1 MSHANA
7 EAYCAG
13 IDGHLAYWDL
23 NLINFGSIENALD
36 TFSGSQTYWTAGK
49 LESDGYYWHPS
60 GKSEQYFLA
69 VLSIFYFMKK
79 TTETDN
85 CNRVHL
91 TEIIIG
97 LYTSL

>member
-60 GKSEQYFLA
+60 GKSEQYAF
-69 VLSIFYFMKK
+69 IFFCKNFHRIFPYK
-79 TTETDN
+79 
-85 CNRVHL
+85 V
-91 TEIIIG
+91 
-97 LYTSL
+97 